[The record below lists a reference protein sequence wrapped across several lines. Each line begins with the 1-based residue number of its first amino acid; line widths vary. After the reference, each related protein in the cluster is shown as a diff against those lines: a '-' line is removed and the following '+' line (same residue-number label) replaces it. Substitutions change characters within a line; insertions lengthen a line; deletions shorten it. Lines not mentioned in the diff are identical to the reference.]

1 MLQADAENPKMATMS
16 IDVERDGCRCE
27 GCLEPLSTH
36 IFASHIHNH
45 HAVAQITKSDFCQH
59 TSSAGIL
66 AVLTAL
72 LDEVVDHGD
81 ALEGSS

>member
-16 IDVERDGCRCE
+16 IEVERDGCRCE
-27 GCLEPLSTH
+27 GCLEALSTH
-36 IFASHIHNH
+36 LFASHIHNH
-45 HAVAQITKSDFCQH
+45 HAVAQITKRDFCQH